1 MFMPQFLPA
10 LFSIKVPCLIKTGRL
25 REMMK
30 EADIE
35 AFVP

>member
-1 MFMPQFLPA
+1 MFMPEFLPA
-10 LFSIKVPCLIKTGRL
+10 LFQIKVPCFIKIGRL